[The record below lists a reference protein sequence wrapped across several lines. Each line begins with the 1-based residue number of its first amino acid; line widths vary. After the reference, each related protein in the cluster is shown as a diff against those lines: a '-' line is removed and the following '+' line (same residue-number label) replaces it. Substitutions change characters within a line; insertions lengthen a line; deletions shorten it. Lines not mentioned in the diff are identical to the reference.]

1 MIVFPNNKVRA
12 DVIDKRDSMYPT
24 YAVMTNT
31 YHKIDNDQIGWATMF
46 GFSLGD
52 CKVVVGT
59 DVYHLKPNQYFSIPV
74 RNKCVHITHEDQP
87 SCLFAVFRLGFIGHE
102 LIGKQDVT
110 RTGKLSYIDGCS
122 DSLMVYPPRLGD
134 PTLNYLFFPPN
145 INQSFHT
152 HPSIRIG
159 CVIDGEGISDTD
171 HGVPLTTGTFFC
183 LEEHELHRF
192 RTKDKS
198 MRVIAYHPDGD
209 WGPTDENHT
218 MLNRTYI
225 KK

>member
-1 MIVFPNNKVRA
+1 MIVFNGINRST
-12 DVIDKRDSMYPT
+12 DIIDMRDTMYPS

-31 YHKIDNDQIGWATMF
+31 WKVIESKEIGWSTIF
-46 GFSLGD
+46 GFSFGNSSLHIG
-52 CKVVVGT
+52 KKE
-59 DVYHLKPNQYFSIPV
+59 YNIKSNQYFSIPV
-74 RNKCVHITHEDQP
+74 KNEDVTIDTTDN
-87 SCLFAVFRLGFIGHE
+87 LFAVFRLGFIGHN
-102 LIGKQDVT
+102 LVGTQDIENP
-110 RTGKLSYIDGCS
+110 GKLSYIDGCS

-134 PTLNYLFFPPN
+134 PTLNYLHFPQN

-159 CVIDGEGISDTD
+159 CVISGEGVSDTD
-171 HGVPLTTGTFFC
+171 ISIPLTAGTFFC
-183 LEEHELHRF
+183 LEEHEMHRF
-192 RTKDKS
+192 RTENNNMK
-198 MRVIAYHPDGD
+198 VIAYHPDGD

>member
-1 MIVFPNNKVRA
+1 MIVFPGTNRSV
-12 DVIDKRDSMYPT
+12 DIIDMRDTMYPT
-24 YAVMTNT
+24 YAVMARTT
-31 YHKIDNDQIGWATMF
+31 HYVDAPEIGWATMF
-46 GFSLGD
+46 GFSFGNSTLLIG
-52 CKVVVGT
+52 KRE
-59 DVYHLKPNQYFSIPV
+59 YNIKSNQYFSIPV
-74 RNKCVHITHEDQP
+74 RNEDVTIDP
-87 SCLFAVFRLGFIGHE
+87 TDDLFAVFRLGFIGHD
-102 LIGKQDVT
+102 LVGTQDVT
-110 RTGKLSYIDGCS
+110 KQGKLSYIDGCS

-134 PTLNYLFFPPN
+134 PTLNYLFFPTN

-152 HPSIRIG
+152 HPSLRIG
-159 CVIDGEGISDTD
+159 CVINGEGISDTD
-171 HGVPLTTGTFFC
+171 HEVSLTTGTFFC

-192 RTKDKS
+192 KTKDKS

>member
-1 MIVFPNNKVRA
+1 MIVFPGTNRSV
-12 DVIDKRDSMYPT
+12 DIIDMRDTMYPT
-24 YAVMTNT
+24 YAVMTRT
-31 YHKIDNDQIGWATMF
+31 THYVDAFEIGWATMF
-46 GFSLGD
+46 GFSFGNSTLLIG
-52 CKVVVGT
+52 KRE
-59 DVYHLKPNQYFSIPV
+59 YNIKSNQYFSIPV
-74 RNKCVHITHEDQP
+74 RNEDVTIDP
-87 SCLFAVFRLGFIGHE
+87 TDDLFTVFRLGFIGHD
-102 LIGKQDVT
+102 LVGTQDVT
-110 RTGKLSYIDGCS
+110 KTGKLSYIDGCS

-134 PTLNYLFFPPN
+134 PTLNYLFFPTN

-152 HPSIRIG
+152 HPSLRIG
-159 CVIDGEGISDTD
+159 CVIAGEGVSETD
-171 HGVPLTTGTFFC
+171 HEVPLTTGTFFC

-192 RTKDKS
+192 KTKDKS